1 VSSLLDTTG
10 AVGRLETVKAAF
22 LILALPL
29 LAAACG
35 GTNASSSGTT
45 TASAPPPATT
55 TGSTSTVTFTQGS
68 TQTVIAKCTAADVTV
83 SAKGGDAGAGHRSSV
98 FVLTNTTQA
107 PCSVDGYPGM
117 AFLDASGAV
126 VRGTVER
133 GDSYLFSDP
142 GPSLVVLQ
150 PGDAA
155 SYSLGWSEANGATC
169 ATSTKVQV
177 TPPDDTN
184 HATLLSQ
191 VVVCPGRPVTVSAV
205 VAGDAGAG

>member
-1 VSSLLDTTG
+1 VASARIPAIIL
-10 AVGRLETVKAAF
+10 
-22 LILALPL
+22 LALPL
-29 LAAACG
+29 FVAACG
-35 GTNASSSGTT
+35 GTNASSHGTT
-45 TASAPPPATT
+45 LASAPPPAATT
-55 TGSTSTVTFTQGS
+55 SSTATVTLTQGS
-68 TQTVIAKCTAADVTV
+68 TQTVLAKCTAADLSV
-83 SAKGGDAGAGHRSSV
+83 SAKDGDAGAGHRSTV
-98 FVLTNTTQA
+98 FVLANATQT

-133 GDSYLFSDP
+133 GDSYLFTDP

-191 VVVCPGRPVTVSAV
+191 VVVCPGRPLTVSAV
-205 VAGDAGAG
+205 VAGTAGAGG